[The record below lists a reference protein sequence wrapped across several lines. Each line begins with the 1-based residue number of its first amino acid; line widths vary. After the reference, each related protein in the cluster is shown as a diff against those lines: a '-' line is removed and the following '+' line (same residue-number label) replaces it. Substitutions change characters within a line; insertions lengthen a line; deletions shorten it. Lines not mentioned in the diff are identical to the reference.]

1 MNLNKLLCL
10 CVLCLL
16 ICLDT
21 CPHVFLCIFSSL
33 NCLNFPH
40 SPTAFISIELP
51 KQLHPSTKNPGTA
64 GHPHKYTHCV
74 ILTHTYTHFFFCS
87 ASLQSSCIY
96 PRWNWVEQWHD
107 GKGVVWWAWWKV
119 ESSPR
124 WPLSGGGGESWGLWR
139 CNGLVSLWPEML
151 SRVMISCRCWEV
163 KTAQLQFILGGF
175 FGGWHRHFAVVLTAI
190 SWHLGPLNVHWI
202 RSNIHEKIHIFLP
215 SFQKLKQVF

>member
-74 ILTHTYTHFFFCS
+74 ILTHTYTHFFS
-87 ASLQSSCIY
+87 AQ
-96 PRWNWVEQWHD
+96 
-107 GKGVVWWAWWKV
+107 
-119 ESSPR
+119 
-124 WPLSGGGGESWGLWR
+124 PLS
-139 CNGLVSLWPEML
+139 NPLVSIPGGIGLNNGMMG
-151 SRVMISCRCWEV
+151 RV
-163 KTAQLQFILGGF
+163 LFGGLGGKWNPPQ
-175 FGGWHRHFAVVLTAI
+175 GDL
-190 SWHLGPLNVHWI
+190 
-202 RSNIHEKIHIFLP
+202 
-215 SFQKLKQVF
+215 